1 MMTARLMKIHDAA
14 TYLGM
19 SVTKLKS
26 KGLPVRRDGGN
37 VLYDR
42 LDLDDYADNLP
53 YDGKKQSEGVEEWQ
67 KAFD

>member
-1 MMTARLMKIHDAA
+1 MPARLMKIHDAA

-53 YDGKKQSEGVEEWQ
+53 YDGNKQTGSVEEWQ

>member
-1 MMTARLMKIHDAA
+1 MPARLMKAHDAA

-26 KGLPVRRDGGN
+26 KGLPARRDGGN

-53 YDGKKQSEGVEEWQ
+53 YDGNKQAEGVEEWQ